1 MGATARVAIAG
12 CSLLALAACSGG
24 ADDAAPPTTVTA
36 PSTIA
41 STTVAPSTTSAPTT
55 TLSPQQRDEA
65 EIRDLH
71 DRFYRM
77 LVVTADPPNPDH
89 PEIAATTTGIQRQRT
104 TEFVRTM
111 AELGQRA
118 EGNVWGDFRTVTYLD
133 PDHASVLDCH
143 RSEAS
148 LLNSD
153 GSVAAGHEDFAV
165 LTELRVVRTGA
176 GWLVE
181 DWYTGGGQRCEL

>member
-24 ADDAAPPTTVTA
+24 AEGAAPPTTVPA

-71 DRFYRM
+71 DRFFRM
-77 LVVTADPPNPDH
+77 IVLTGNPPNPDH

-104 TEFVRTM
+104 TEFVQTM
-111 AELGQRA
+111 VEFGQRS
-118 EGNVWGDFRTVTYLD
+118 EGDLRGSVLEVRFLD
-133 PDHASVLDCH
+133 ADHA
-143 RSEAS
+143 RSSSARS
-148 LLNSD
+148 QGPQS
-153 GSVAAGHEDFAV
+153 
-165 LTELRVVRTGA
+165 
-176 GWLVE
+176 
-181 DWYTGGGQRCEL
+181 